1 MIMMT
6 DIESGFLCVVVVVI
20 YDDIVVV
27 DDIYIV
33 AVADGWH

>member
-1 MIMMT
+1 MMA
-6 DIESGFLCVVVVVI
+6 DIESDFLCVVVVI

-27 DDIYIV
+27 DDNDIV

>member
-1 MIMMT
+1 MA
-6 DIESGFLCVVVVVI
+6 DIESDFLCVAVVVM

-27 DDIYIV
+27 DDNDIV